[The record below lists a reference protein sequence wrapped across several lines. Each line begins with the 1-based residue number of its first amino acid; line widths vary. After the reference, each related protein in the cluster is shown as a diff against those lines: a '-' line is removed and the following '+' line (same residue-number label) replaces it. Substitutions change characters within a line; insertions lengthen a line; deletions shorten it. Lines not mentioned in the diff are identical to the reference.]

1 MSIPFFMKLD
11 LGLKIKQPMITGV
24 WGQASSK
31 AFSYHLTVMPKTL
44 CPEQCNIIKVFN
56 STKQNE

>member
-1 MSIPFFMKLD
+1 MSIPFLKKLD
-11 LGLKIKQPMITGV
+11 LGLKIKQSIIIV

-44 CPEQCNIIKVFN
+44 SPEQCSNIKFFN
-56 STKQNE
+56 STKQNK